1 MALPTSWAAPPA
13 VFSITKGDCPIDASR
28 SRPQFTP
35 ADIPLATRILLGN
48 LDQGLRALASRPEL
62 VTLGRLA
69 AARSVE
75 VYLVGGTV
83 RELALGRAAQDLD
96 LAVSGQT
103 LDLARDLAG
112 ALGGTFVLL
121 DEAERTAR
129 VVWQGEILDLAEFR
143 APTLEGDLAGR
154 DFTLNALAV
163 SLQAILGQG
172 ALELIDPGGG
182 LEDLAQGRLRMVAE
196 KNFHDDPLRLLRAY
210 RFAATHG
217 FQVTAET
224 AAAIRRAAPEF
235 SRVAAERV
243 HHELFLLLAAPAA
256 APVLGEMEAAGLLG
270 QVFPELED
278 MKGVEQNG
286 YHHLDVYGHSL
297 ATVAAMEEV
306 LAAPAAYFGEMA
318 AAVSLYAQQS
328 PKAALLKLAALF
340 HDAGK
345 PRVQARRSQPDRYT
359 FYYHEKVGL
368 EIFSRVASRL
378 RCSQAE
384 VKTVTLLIQTHMRP
398 FLLLPAFREREL
410 SFRALGRLVRAA
422 RAELPGL
429 FALAMADS
437 LAGQGPLK
445 PADSEAVLADLA
457 DAAYHFLKER
467 LEPQERQPR
476 LLSGH
481 DLIRL
486 GLTPGPQFRQMLTA
500 IEEAQWEGMVKTR
513 EEALEMVQRLR

>member
-1 MALPTSWAAPPA
+1 MGAAPPA
-13 VFSITKGDCPIDASR
+13 VLGIVKGDCPIDTSGL
-28 SRPQFTP
+28 SYQSTP
-35 ADIPLATRILLGN
+35 SPAPLATRILLDN
-48 LDQGLRALASRPEL
+48 LDQGLRPLASRPAL

-69 AARSVE
+69 AARGLE
-75 VYLVGGTV
+75 VYLVGGSV
-83 RELALGRAAQDLD
+83 RELALGRVAQDLD
-96 LAVSGQT
+96 LAVSAQT
-103 LDLARDLAG
+103 LKLARDLAD
-112 ALGGTFVLL
+112 ALGGTYVLL

-129 VVWQGEILDLAEFR
+129 VVWEGEILDLAEFR
-143 APTLEGDLAGR
+143 APALEGDLAGR

-163 SLQAILGQG
+163 DLNAVLGPG
-172 ALELIDPGGG
+172 PAGLIDPCGG
-182 LEDLAQGRLRMVAE
+182 LPDLARGQLRMVAAE
-196 KNFHDDPLRLLRAY
+196 NFHHDPLRLLRAY

-217 FQVTAET
+217 FQITPAT
-224 AAAIRRAAPEF
+224 TAAIRRAVPEF

-243 HHELFLLLAAPAA
+243 HQELFLLLAAPSA
-256 APVLGEMEAAGLLG
+256 APVLGAMEAVGLLS
-270 QVFPELED
+270 QVFPELDD

-297 ATVAAMEEV
+297 AAVACLEEV

-318 AAVSLYAQQS
+318 AEVVRYARQP
-328 PKAALLKLAALF
+328 PKTVLLKLAALF
-340 HDAGK
+340 HDVGK
-345 PRVQARRSQPDRYT
+345 PQVQGRRSHPDRYT

-384 VKTVTLLIQTHMRP
+384 SRTVSALIQMHMRP

-422 RAELPGL
+422 RPELAGL

-457 DAAYHFLKER
+457 DAALQFLKER
-467 LEPQERQPR
+467 LEPQERHPR

-486 GLTPGPQFRQMLTA
+486 GLTPGPRFRQLLTQV
-500 IEEAQWEGMVKTR
+500 EEAQWEGLVQTR
-513 EEALEMVQRLR
+513 EEALEMVRRLL

>member
-1 MALPTSWAAPPA
+1 MANPTAILIMIS
-13 VFSITKGDCPIDASR
+13 GDFPIDAINF
-28 SRPQFTP
+28 PCQFTP
-35 ADIPLATRILLGN
+35 VGGPIATRILLDN
-48 LDQGLRALASRPEL
+48 LDRGLSDLASRPSL
-62 VTLGRLA
+62 AALARLA

-75 VYLVGGTV
+75 VYLVGGSV

-96 LAVSGQT
+96 LAVSAQT
-103 LDLARDLAG
+103 LELARELAS
-112 ALGGTFVLL
+112 ALGGTYVLL

-163 SLQAILGQG
+163 DLKAILGPG
-172 ALELIDPGGG
+172 PPGLSDPGGG

-217 FQVTAET
+217 FQVTPET
-224 AAAIRRAAPEF
+224 AAAIRRSAPEF

-243 HHELFLLLAAPAA
+243 HHELFLLLAAPSA
-256 APVLGEMEAAGLLG
+256 APVIGEMEAVGLLG
-270 QVFPELED
+270 RVFPELDE

-297 ATVAAMEEV
+297 ATLAAMEDV

-318 AAVSLYAQQS
+318 AEVLRYAHQP
-328 PKAALLKLAALF
+328 PKTVVLKLAALF
-340 HDAGK
+340 HDVGK
-345 PRVQARRSQPDRYT
+345 PRVQARRSQPERFT

-368 EIFSRVASRL
+368 EIFSRVAARL

-384 VKTVTLLIQTHMRP
+384 IRTVTSLIQMHMRP

-422 RAELPGL
+422 RPELPGL

-445 PADSEAVLADLA
+445 PADSEAVLAELA
-457 DAAYHFLKER
+457 DAALLFLKER
-467 LEPQERQPR
+467 LEPQERGPK

-486 GLTPGPQFRQMLTA
+486 GLKPGPQFRQLLTA
-500 IEEAQWEGMVKTR
+500 VEEAQWEGIVRTR

>member
-1 MALPTSWAAPPA
+1 M
-13 VFSITKGDCPIDASR
+13 
-28 SRPQFTP
+28 
-35 ADIPLATRILLGN
+35 ATRILLDN
-48 LDQGLRALASRPEL
+48 LNRGLSNLASRPSL
-62 VTLGRLA
+62 VTLRQLA
-69 AARSVE
+69 AARSLE
-75 VYLVGGTV
+75 VYLVGGSV
-83 RELALGRAAQDLD
+83 RELALGRGAQDLD
-96 LAVSGQT
+96 LAVSDQT
-103 LDLARDLAG
+103 LELARDLAT
-112 ALGGTFVLL
+112 ALGGTYVLL

-129 VVWQGEILDLAEFR
+129 VVWQGEILDLAGFR
-143 APTLEGDLAGR
+143 APTLEGDLGGR

-163 SLQAILGQG
+163 DLNAILGQG
-172 ALELIDPGGG
+172 PPELIDPCGG
-182 LEDLAQGRLRMVAE
+182 LEDLARGRLRMVAPE
-196 KNFHDDPLRLLRAY
+196 NFHHDPLRLLRAY

-217 FQVTAET
+217 FQVTPDT
-224 AAAIRRAAPEF
+224 TAAIRRGAPEF
-235 SRVAAERV
+235 CRVAAERV
-243 HHELFLLLAAPAA
+243 HQELFLLLGAPSA
-256 APVLGEMEAAGLLG
+256 APVLGEMEAVGLLG

-278 MKGVEQNG
+278 MRGVEQNG
-286 YHHLDVYGHSL
+286 FHHLDVFGHSL
-297 ATVAAMEEV
+297 ATVAALEEV
-306 LAAPAAYFGEMA
+306 LAAPTAYFGEMA
-318 AAVSLYAQQS
+318 AEVVGYAQTR

-345 PRVQARRSQPDRYT
+345 PQVQERRSDPDRFT

-384 VKTVTLLIQTHMRP
+384 TRTVTSLIQAHMRP

-422 RAELPGL
+422 RPELPGL

-467 LEPQERQPR
+467 LEPQERHPK

-481 DLIRL
+481 DLIHL
-486 GLTPGPQFRQMLTA
+486 GLEPGPLFRRLLTA
-500 IEEAQWEGMVKTR
+500 VEEAQWEGVIQTR
-513 EEALEMVQRLR
+513 EEALEMVRRLL